1 MQILPK
7 LELRNATLEHE
18 VRSFVLEM
26 KANDDGTIEG
36 YGSVFNVIDKYNDTI
51 APGAFQASLTAH
63 KEAGTLPAMLWQ
75 HNSDQPI
82 GVWTEMVE
90 DAKGLRLKGQLAIE
104 TVKGKEAQSLL
115 KLGALNGL
123 SIGFITRKADWN
135 QETDIRTLTEVDL
148 WEVSLVTFPA
158 NVKARV
164 TNVKSADIAGYTTIR
179 QAERA
184 LRDAGFSDE
193 AAKAHIAL
201 VKRLALD
208 ERDAHEISKLLKS
221 ADRLLESINS

>member
-7 LELRNATLEHE
+7 LELRNAPMEHE
-18 VRSFVLEM
+18 IRSFVLEM
-26 KANDDGTIEG
+26 KANEDGTIEG
-36 YGSVFNVIDKYNDTI
+36 YGSVYNVIDKYNDTI
-51 APGAFQASLTAH
+51 APGAFQQSLAAH
-63 KEAGTLPAMLWQ
+63 KSAGTLPAMLWQ
-75 HNSDQPI
+75 HNSAQPC
-82 GVWTEMVE
+82 GVWLEMVE
-90 DAKGLRLKGQLAIE
+90 DEKGLRLKGQLALD
-104 TVKGKEAQSLL
+104 TVLGKEAHALI
-115 KLGALNGL
+115 KMGALNGL
-123 SIGFITRKADWN
+123 SIGFICRKWIYDD
-135 QETDIRTLTEVDL
+135 ETDLRTLLEIDL

-158 NVKARV
+158 NSKARV
-164 TNVKSADIAGYTTIR
+164 TNIKSADIANYTTIR

-221 ADRLLESINS
+221 ADRLLVSLNS